1 MAPASVA
8 SPGCP
13 APGPRHEPAAAEVP
27 PAAPVPSA
35 VETGDTVAADI
46 CCHLAGVLAWV
57 LGVGDKETCPVSNS
71 SASLSK
77 HPPDQRRWLVEA
89 GPAPPP
95 PRVHSDTSGTDR
107 GL

>member
-1 MAPASVA
+1 MGPTHHPLLVAPASVP

-27 PAAPVPSA
+27 TPAPASSA

-57 LGVGDKETCPVSNS
+57 LGVGDKETCVQQFSFPQQTSSGPV
-71 SASLSK
+71 A
-77 HPPDQRRWLVEA
+77 VA
-89 GPAPPP
+89 GGGRPSTTTTTTGA
-95 PRVHSDTSGTDR
+95 
-107 GL
+107 